1 MPLLQCTACG
11 FHVSDV
17 QQLLGAGSVRVERLI
32 DHAGCLS
39 LRDSHYLNLA
49 LDDFERRFPQVFISV
64 FLGSLPANVNAPQ
77 AAFWLLNH
85 GTAIRNDQAKPGH
98 WGIVLVLDLA
108 QKQAGMAFGYS
119 LEALLNLQTQ
129 NALLQDAL
137 PHFAHG
143 EHRRGVLSV
152 LTDLD
157 KQLMRKGQSHRRAPA
172 SSDNA
177 DQSHLGLEQVHPA
190 TRPPTRLAGT
200 LPPRR

>member
-1 MPLLQCTACG
+1 
-11 FHVSDV
+11 
-17 QQLLGAGSVRVERLI
+17 VR
-32 DHAGCLS
+32 
-39 LRDSHYLNLA
+39 
-49 LDDFERRFPQVFISV
+49 
-64 FLGSLPANVNAPQ
+64 
-77 AAFWLLNH
+77 
-85 GTAIRNDQAKPGH
+85 
-98 WGIVLVLDLA
+98 DLA